1 MALTSRTHGVTGRI
15 RTATSNLHED
25 NQSLISDIGKAFSLM
40 KEIAVDF
47 ERAKQFEMVK
57 ELENAVVE
65 LVDTYEDC
73 SHFSSAIES
82 VGVIYQPGPELTDF
96 DKLFK
101 NEVAQ
106 LKANSSSVPQNHPLM
121 RQFREGVWDQSFV
134 LTVVKK
140 VHHAGEPMPGEEQED
155 IIMTSNQSTIL
166 NVTCPLSGKPVIE
179 LEHPVR
185 SIICKHV
192 YDKGAITSTYGE
204 TTHAALLQLD
214 KVKHDPLLAAEI
226 DDLRKMQNQG
236 VMTDVMDVTEFEE

>member
-1 MALTSRTHGVTGRI
+1 MASTSRTHGVTGRI
-15 RTATSNLHED
+15 RTATANLHED

-47 ERAKQFEMVK
+47 ESAKQFEKVK

-65 LVDTYEDC
+65 LVATYEDC

-82 VGVIYQPGPELTDF
+82 VGHKYQPGPELTDF

-106 LKANSSSVPQNHPLM
+106 LKANSSSVPQNHPLI
-121 RQFREGVWDQSFV
+121 RQFQEAVW
-134 LTVVKK
+134 K

-155 IIMTSNQSTIL
+155 IVMTSNQSTIL
-166 NVTCPLSGKPVIE
+166 NVTCPLSGKPVTE

-185 SIICKHV
+185 SVVCKHV
-192 YDKGAITSTYGE
+192 YDKGHIMHYLRENNTRCPV
-204 TTHAALLQLD
+204 AACPAKLKSD
-214 KVKHDPLLAAEI
+214 KVKDDPLLAADI
-226 DDLRKMQNQG
+226 DELRKTQNQN

>member
-47 ERAKQFEMVK
+47 ERAKQFERVK

-101 NEVAQ
+101 NEVAP

-121 RQFREGVWDQSFV
+121 RQFREGVW
-134 LTVVKK
+134 K

-166 NVTCPLSGKPVIE
+166 NVTCPLSGKPVIK

-192 YDKGAITSTYGE
+192 YDKGAITQYLRGNNTRCPV
-204 TTHAALLQLD
+204 AACPAKLQLD

>member
-1 MALTSRTHGVTGRI
+1 
-15 RTATSNLHED
+15 
-25 NQSLISDIGKAFSLM
+25 M

-121 RQFREGVWDQSFV
+121 RQFREGVW
-134 LTVVKK
+134 K

-204 TTHAALLQLD
+204 TTHAALLQL
-214 KVKHDPLLAAEI
+214 A
-226 DDLRKMQNQG
+226 LRNCS
-236 VMTDVMDVTEFEE
+236 

>member
-47 ERAKQFEMVK
+47 ERAKQFERVK

-101 NEVAQ
+101 NEVAP

-134 LTVVKK
+134 LTVVK
-140 VHHAGEPMPGEEQED
+140 VTTD
-155 IIMTSNQSTIL
+155 IWVSNPSF
-166 NVTCPLSGKPVIE
+166 
-179 LEHPVR
+179 
-185 SIICKHV
+185 
-192 YDKGAITSTYGE
+192 
-204 TTHAALLQLD
+204 AACF
-214 KVKHDPLLAAEI
+214 VSPSFCAS
-226 DDLRKMQNQG
+226 
-236 VMTDVMDVTEFEE
+236 